1 MTRTL
6 LIVGGGTQAVAGI
19 QMARDMGLHIVISD
33 RNPEAPGFAFAHDR
47 LIADTYN
54 PAQTLVEAVRYHTEV
69 RPIDGVMCMATDV
82 PLTVSTVAQEL
93 GLPTIPIE
101 VAKRAID
108 KFAMKEKFSA
118 DGVNVPWYARV
129 HSADGL
135 QECVDSSMH
144 PLIVKPVDSRGSR
157 GVLRLTEGTD
167 CAWAFA
173 VARDQ
178 SPTDRVMVEQFLDG
192 PQVSTE
198 SVVIDGVAHT
208 PGFSDRNYE
217 HLDRYAPHVIENG
230 GDLPS
235 FLPQDTQRAVCDL
248 VTKAAQSLGVVNG
261 IVKGDIVVHNGVPH
275 VIELAARLSGGYF
288 CTHEIPL
295 NTGVSTVKA
304 AIQIALGDTPD
315 ATDLKPKFQHPV
327 CQRYLFPTPGMITS
341 IEGVEEARTL
351 PGIEIVDIWV
361 KVGDTIV
368 APVNSGSSAA
378 MVIAVGGDR
387 GAAKTRAR
395 TALDCIKIVT
405 S

>member
-1 MTRTL
+1 LTRTL

-54 PAQTLVEAVRYHTEV
+54 PDQTRDEALRYHNNV

-82 PLTVSTVAQEL
+82 PLTVSTVAEAV
-93 GLPTIPIE
+93 GAPAIPIK

-108 KFAMKEKFSA
+108 KFDMKEKFTA

-129 HSADGL
+129 HSADEL
-135 QECVDSSMH
+135 QNLVKRNEH

-157 GVLRLTEGTD
+157 GVLRLTESTD

-173 VARDQ
+173 VAREQ

-198 SVVIDGVAHT
+198 SVVIDGSAYT

-235 FLPQDTQRAVCDL
+235 FLPQNTQRAVCDL
-248 VTKAAQSLGVVNG
+248 VTQAAQSLGVVNG
-261 IVKGDIVVHNGVPH
+261 IVKGDIVVHNGVPY

-295 NTGVSTVKA
+295 NTGVSTVNA
-304 AIQIALGDTPD
+304 AIQIALGDSPD
-315 ATDLKPKFQHPV
+315 VADLKPKFQHPV
-327 CQRYLFPTPGMITS
+327 CQRYLFPTPGIITS
-341 IEGVEEARTL
+341 IEGVAEARTL
-351 PGIEIVDIWV
+351 PGIEMVDMWV

-378 MVIAVGGDR
+378 MVIAVGDDR
-387 GAAKTRAR
+387 GEAKTRAQA
-395 TALDCIKIVT
+395 ALDCIKIVT